1 MARLVA
7 LGFSRG
13 SPCHQ
18 SPVKRAS
25 APEVRLAIHREVPA
39 SALASRIVILSVAKD
54 LFWLLSCNSRGA
66 PLPLLLFLSPGKN
79 SLWRCGSATRHR
91 SKRQRRALYQP
102 GASPQGKTAPEGASA
117 LPKAGVKAKPKRLN
131 CLPPPRHNRHSTP
144 PAQKGNPKSLVK
156 PPNHLNPTKQRE
168 KSVHINTTQLSIIEI
183 ELKKRSRTNSG
194 APSIRSFI
202 ADGWVRRTHPT
213 HSRDFEHKI
222 SGINILPRIIA
233 ANLTF

>member
-1 MARLVA
+1 MAFVLQ
-7 LGFSRG
+7 FSR
-13 SPCHQ
+13 
-18 SPVKRAS
+18 RAS
-25 APEVRLAIHREVPA
+25 AFALVSQPRQKLALEMRLRNAPPLQAPTARPIPA
-39 SALASRIVILSVAKD
+39 
-54 LFWLLSCNSRGA
+54 
-66 PLPLLLFLSPGKN
+66 
-79 SLWRCGSATRHR
+79 
-91 SKRQRRALYQP
+91 P

-168 KSVHINTTQLSIIEI
+168 KSVHINTTRLSIIEI

-202 ADGWVRRTHPT
+202 ADGWIRRTHPT